1 MSTVTNVHIKNRKAS
16 FEYEF
21 IEKLV
26 AGIQLQGTEIKSIRN
41 GNAGINEAFC
51 EFKDDEL
58 FVINMHV
65 AEYEFGSYSNH
76 EPKRQR
82 KLLLKSKELK
92 KWRKKVK
99 EKGLT
104 IIPTLLFISDKGLAK
119 LEVALAQ
126 GKKVHDKRDTLRDR
140 DSKRQLDRIKKTH
153 KA

>member
-51 EFKDDEL
+51 EFKKDEL

-65 AEYEFGSYSNH
+65 AEYEFGSYANH

>member
-1 MSTVTNVHIKNRKAS
+1 MVTNVHIKNRKAS

-51 EFKDDEL
+51 EFKHDEL

-65 AEYEFGSYSNH
+65 AEYEFGSYANH